1 MMLFNNTVIAPHLPR
16 LPLLLPSHTCSY
28 PLLRVEFQSKFY
40 SGTGFAFVPFAFET
54 ILENAEANPAE

>member
-1 MMLFNNTVIAPHLPR
+1 MLI
-16 LPLLLPSHTCSY
+16 PSHMCSY